1 MGYGERLVFVGHDVA
16 ILVPGDLERDLAG
29 DLKSDLPAIFFA
41 EDWNAQASA
50 PAVLDTD
57 GDAAFLDGFGKP
69 YRWAKVRAPRC
80 SSERARAE
88 RIFARDFKDR
98 ARVRP

>member
-1 MGYGERLVFVGHDVA
+1 MAKVHLGYGERLVFVGHDVA
-16 ILVPGDLERDLAG
+16 ILVPGDLTT
-29 DLKSDLPAIFFA
+29 DLPAIYFA
-41 EDWNAQASA
+41 ADWNAQASA

-57 GDAAFLDGFGKP
+57 GDLAFLDGFGKP

-98 ARVRP
+98 ARVR